1 MALGVRRSAGLSDYS
16 ELEMGSGLLR
26 FFEFFR
32 LGKDF
37 DAFFIPMN
45 GYVRGENDFHA
56 LYGFNLVGRAA
67 GPEAA
72 FHGNMVNGA
81 FDGVKSK
88 ESRSSLVFF
97 RVVGFIS
104 GKLFVSDLLE
114 RAVHFL
120 GMGEDEPGAASLR
133 FVQDDVQI
141 FRFTEYFLFL
151 SCFDSDGSAVQ
162 GLGRLRP
169 FLSQVGAYSCK
180 SYRNGQQSREGMSL
194 RHMVR
199 ENCCSVYT
207 RRAFTAE

>member
-72 FHGNMVNGA
+72 FHENMVNGA
-81 FDGVKSK
+81 FDGVKST
-88 ESRSSLVFF
+88 
-97 RVVGFIS
+97 
-104 GKLFVSDLLE
+104 VS
-114 RAVHFL
+114 
-120 GMGEDEPGAASLR
+120 
-133 FVQDDVQI
+133 
-141 FRFTEYFLFL
+141 
-151 SCFDSDGSAVQ
+151 
-162 GLGRLRP
+162 
-169 FLSQVGAYSCK
+169 
-180 SYRNGQQSREGMSL
+180 
-194 RHMVR
+194 
-199 ENCCSVYT
+199 YT
-207 RRAFTAE
+207 HLTLPTIWHV